1 MRIKVIAFFYLLSL
15 SPSCKFLHLYFIN
28 IEQVEGDLNEIIPYG
43 WEKVEDPEYGT
54 FYIE

>member
-1 MRIKVIAFFYLLSL
+1 LI
-15 SPSCKFLHLYFIN
+15 FLII
-28 IEQVEGDLNEIIPYG
+28 IEKEDIELIPYG

>member
-1 MRIKVIAFFYLLSL
+1 MTFHFV
-15 SPSCKFLHLYFIN
+15 FL
-28 IEQVEGDLNEIIPYG
+28 DTEILPYG